1 MCLHLRRGFN
11 RIPRDPSTLRSEE
24 QTSTRLTPN
33 NNETTVQKAV
43 DVAMTRWRS
52 LRHRG
57 ETLVFPRSHVLGPF
71 GPVSKLDHWAHKL
84 GLAWVLIWCY
94 YKIGFEIWIVICI
107 WAGEG
112 CK

>member
-57 ETLVFPRSHVLGPF
+57 ETLVFPCTWAIWASFEVGPLGP
-71 GPVSKLDHWAHKL
+71 
-84 GLAWVLIWCY
+84 
-94 YKIGFEIWIVICI
+94 
-107 WAGEG
+107 
-112 CK
+112 